1 MKKIVSLILTVAMLF
16 GAVSLFTACATKHPG
31 ATINV
36 YLGNSVYDLDPTDY
50 YADSN
55 ADQLMSLLYEPLFRV
70 NEKGKLEKA
79 AAKKYEIN
87 KEERTIVIDLRES
100 YWSDDTRVCAADFVY
115 AIRDRVLSP
124 SNPNPAAALFYDI
137 ENAAAA
143 KSGLASISDIGI
155 VASENY
161 QLTITYREGADV
173 NRLLE
178 NLASVAAS
186 PVKSSTVESAPTY
199 WSKTV
204 NTMVFNG
211 PFKVKTFDNST
222 GAMTLGRNLGYHQS
236 PTAKDYDNK
245 VTPNELDVTFTVN
258 GRDVEVSY
266 SDIESK
272 TVFYMTDASIA
283 DREAYIGSANKY
295 DDTSVYTYVF
305 NTNNPLFSDERV
317 RQALSMAIDREAIAN
332 AVYLGKAA
340 NGFIPDFM
348 GGSSEALIKTTGDL
362 DGARALLASVDLT
375 GISKSFT
382 LTVNDDEES
391 KLIASLVST
400 AWKQLGFTVTVKTAG
415 VISTVVQEIQI
426 SDSEIQWLLKEASYG
441 NCQFDVLAVDWQLYS
456 TDPFVGLSAF
466 SSNLGGGGYDAV
478 NNTTRKNV
486 TGWYS
491 AAYDELLNGAYRTN
505 GATEAEYLASAEK
518 LLCESMP
525 VCPILFNETVGFESK
540 EIKNVEIDAFGNL
553 IFTNMKQKNYEDYLP
568 EE

>member
-1 MKKIVSLILTVAMLF
+1 MKKIVSLILTVAMML
-16 GAVSLFTACATKHPG
+16 GAISVLTACATKHPG

-36 YLGNSVYDLDPTDY
+36 YLGNSVYDFDPTDY

-79 AAKKYEIN
+79 AAKKYSID
-87 KEERTIVIDLRES
+87 KDERTIEIDLRES

-115 AIRDRVLSP
+115 AIRDRILSP

-143 KSGLASISDIGI
+143 KSGSVSVSDVGI

-161 QLTITYREGADV
+161 QITITYREGADV
-173 NRLLE
+173 NRLLK

-211 PFKVKTFDNST
+211 PFKIKTFDNAT
-222 GAMTLGRNLGYHQS
+222 GTMCLGRNVGYHQD

-245 VTPNELDVTFTVN
+245 VRPNELEATFTVN
-258 GRDVEVSY
+258 GAKTEISY
-266 SDIESK
+266 SDLENK
-272 TVFYMTDASIA
+272 TVFYMSDAPID
-283 DREAYIGSANKY
+283 DRANIGERY

-305 NTNNPLFSDERV
+305 NTNNPLFADARV
-317 RQALSMAIDREAIAN
+317 RQALSMVIDREAIAS
-332 AVYLGKAA
+332 AVQLGKAA

-348 GGSSEALIKTTGDL
+348 GGSSETLIKTTADL
-362 DGARALLASVDLT
+362 DAARALLSDVDF
-375 GISKSFT
+375 GGMSKSFT

-391 KLIASLVST
+391 KVIADLVVA
-400 AWKQLGFTVTVKTAG
+400 AWRQLGFTVTVKTAG
-415 VISTVVQEIQI
+415 VVNTVVQEIQI

-456 TDPFVGLSAF
+456 TDPFVGLAAF
-466 SSNLGGGGYDAV
+466 SSNLGGGGYDVA
-478 NNTTRKNV
+478 NNTVRNNV
-486 TGWYS
+486 SGWYS
-491 AAYDELLNGAYRTN
+491 AAYDELLNCAYKTN
-505 GATEAEYLASAEK
+505 GDEEARYLADAEK
-518 LLCESMP
+518 LLCEYMP
-525 VCPILFNETVGFESK
+525 VCPIIFNETYGIASSELKKVSADG
-540 EIKNVEIDAFGNL
+540 FGNL
-553 IFTNMKQKNYEDYLP
+553 VFTDAKLKNYKNYLP

>member
-1 MKKIVSLILTVAMLF
+1 MKKIISLILAVAMML
-16 GAVSLFTACATKHPG
+16 GALSLLTGCATKHPG

-36 YLGNSVYDLDPTDY
+36 YLGNTVYDFDPTDY

-79 AAKKYEIN
+79 AAKKYKVDE
-87 KEERTIVIDLRES
+87 EERTIVIDLRES

-161 QLTITYREGADV
+161 QLTINYREGADV
-173 NRLLE
+173 DRLLK

-211 PFKVKTFDNST
+211 PFKIKTFDNAAGS
-222 GAMTLGRNLGYHQS
+222 MTLGRNVGYHQD
-236 PTAKDYDNK
+236 PTSKNYDNK
-245 VTPNELDVTFTVN
+245 VRPNELEARFTVN
-258 GRDVEVSY
+258 GAEIEISY
-266 SDIESK
+266 ADIENK

-283 DREAYIGSANKY
+283 DRASNVGGANVF
-295 DDTSVYTYVF
+295 DDTSVYTYIF
-305 NTNNPLFSDERV
+305 NTGNPLFADARV

-332 AVYLGKAA
+332 AVHLGKAA

-348 GGSSEALIKTTGDL
+348 GGSSEALIKTTADIEA
-362 DGARALLASVDLT
+362 ARTLLNSVDF
-375 GISKSFT
+375 GNVSKSFT

-391 KLIASLVST
+391 KAIADLVVA
-400 AWKQLGFTVTVKTAG
+400 AWRQLGFTVTVKTAG
-415 VISTVVQEIQI
+415 VVNTLVQEIQI

-456 TDPFVGLSAF
+456 DDPFVGLAAF
-466 SSNLGGGGYDAV
+466 SSNLGGGGYDVV
-478 NNTTRKNV
+478 NNATRKNV
-486 TGWYS
+486 SGWYS
-491 AAYDELLNGAYRTN
+491 AEYDELIVGAYRAN
-505 GATEAEYLASAEK
+505 GETESEYLASAEA
-518 LLCESMP
+518 LLCEAMP
-525 VCPILFNETVGFESK
+525 VCPILFNQTVGFESK
-540 EIKNVEIDAFGNL
+540 EIKKVEVDAFGNL
-553 IFTNMKQKNYEDYLP
+553 IFTDTKLKNYKKYLP
-568 EE
+568 ED